1 MMTES
6 TISDIPL
13 PDMPGPSDREREIWS
28 MKCRGMRGEDIAAR
42 MGISQQRVSQIVT
55 RMRARYPLA
64 DRAVKRQ
71 ELSERL
77 DELRVVAAEIV
88 HRPLPPATSNGVV
101 IIDPRDGSV
110 VEDVSGRLTAVTVET
125 KLMERQSKLLGL
137 DAPAQMETAQQ
148 ITYTIKGADPDAI

>member
-1 MMTES
+1 MPES
-6 TISDIPL
+6 PNSDIDL
-13 PDMPGPSDREREIWS
+13 DDMPGPSDREREIWS
-28 MKCRGMRGEDIAAR
+28 LKCRGMRGVDIAAR

-64 DRAVKRQ
+64 DRAVKRH
-71 ELSERL
+71 ELAERL
-77 DELRVVAAEIV
+77 DEMRSVAADIV
-88 HRPLPPATSNGVV
+88 HRPLPPATSNGIV

-110 VEDVSGRLTAVTVET
+110 VEDVSGRLAALTTEARII
-125 KLMERQSKLLGL
+125 ERESKLLGL

>member
-1 MMTES
+1 
-6 TISDIPL
+6 
-13 PDMPGPSDREREIWS
+13 
-28 MKCRGMRGEDIAAR
+28 MRGEDIAAR

-64 DRAVKRQ
+64 DRAVKRH

-88 HRPLPPATSNGVV
+88 DRPLPPATSNGVV
-101 IIDPRDGSV
+101 IIDPRNGSV

-125 KLMERQSKLLGL
+125 KIIERQSKLLGL
-137 DAPAQMETAQQ
+137 DAPAQVESAQQ
-148 ITYTIKGADPDAI
+148 ITYTIKGADPEAI